1 MLIARDHYCF
11 DSIPPLYN
19 KYSSEWLVAGGLTFL
34 MTRERERER
43 FMMRG
48 YPDHY
53 PVCIQPTPHL
63 YLRRTILTSISDL
76 DDVLVNLRLCDSD
89 LRGHLEVLRVL
100 VLVLLHEGRLDGLTL
115 FWRGGCPCWAVW
127 LVGVE
132 TVVPAVRGVTPVS
145 PEEYSLLQVN
155 TQVGVSSVGKLYV
168 SHHCKMYLLFWE
180 GRSVRGNIS
189 ASILASREVSIKQTE
204 RQFYMESNSS
214 EKQWEA
220 IKSEKSAV
228 SRTFPCLP
236 LYPT

>member
-34 MTRERERER
+34 MTRERERKIHDE
-43 FMMRG
+43 MISS
-48 YPDHY
+48 PLS
-53 PVCIQPTPHL
+53 IQPTPHWYEVK

-76 DDVLVNLRLCDSD
+76 NDVLIDLRLGDPD
-89 LRGHLEVLRVL
+89 LGWHLEVLRVL

-115 FWRGGCPCWAVW
+115 FWGGGCPCWAVW

-180 GRSVRGNIS
+180 GRSVLGNIS

-214 EKQWEA
+214 EKQC
-220 IKSEKSAV
+220 SEK
-228 SRTFPCLP
+228 P
-236 LYPT
+236 